1 MFKYE
6 GACGATSDF
15 SDNTVLRNKSVT
27 HITMEVESQLNGN
40 QHKKQ
45 KTTKNGSASN
55 TPSKTK
61 SSEIT
66 NSDSLA
72 LKIHHCKFFEW
83 MPSMITSISFS
94 SNNKYL
100 AVGYQN
106 GNIELR
112 SEKNNWF
119 AERVIKEI
127 SAKNLIEGHP

>member
-1 MFKYE
+1 
-6 GACGATSDF
+6 
-15 SDNTVLRNKSVT
+15 
-27 HITMEVESQLNGN
+27 MEVETQPNGN

-61 SSEIT
+61 SNETSNNE
-66 NSDSLA
+66 SLA

-83 MPSMITSISFS
+83 MPSMITSISFN

-119 AERVIKEI
+119 AERVIK
-127 SAKNLIEGHP
+127 KYL